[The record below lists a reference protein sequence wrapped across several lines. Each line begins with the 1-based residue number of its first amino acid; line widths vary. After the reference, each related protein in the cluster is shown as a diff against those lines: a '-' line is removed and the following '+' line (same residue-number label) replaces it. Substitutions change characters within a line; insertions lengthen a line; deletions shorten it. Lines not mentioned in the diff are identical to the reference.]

1 MKGPIAAATF
11 TRTDIPS
18 IDRFSMEN
26 EDNITYPFPVI
37 KIISVSIILEF
48 FSTC

>member
-11 TRTDIPS
+11 TRTEIPS
-18 IDRFSMEN
+18 IDRFRMEN
-26 EDNITYPFPVI
+26 EDNITDPFPVI
-37 KIISVSIILEF
+37 KNYFCFDYFRI